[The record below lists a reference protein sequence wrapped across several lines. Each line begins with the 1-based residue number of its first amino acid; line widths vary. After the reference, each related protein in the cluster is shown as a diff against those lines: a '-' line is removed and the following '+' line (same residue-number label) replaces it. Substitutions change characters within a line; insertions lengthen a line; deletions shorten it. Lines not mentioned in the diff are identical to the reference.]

1 MKKSTKIWLIAA
13 AALLAVGLALCVA
26 ALASV
31 DFDFAKLSTEGAYET
46 RTYAFDA
53 ERLASAE
60 VISVSQDIRIVGSD
74 EKAGTVEYPVGE
86 KSGYE
91 VSFSDGTLLVRHY
104 DHRKWYEHIGLFFS
118 FRDDAV
124 VVYVPTDAVFALTCE
139 STSGSIE
146 LSGFAGGRL
155 FAKST
160 SGSIRITDLA
170 PAALEARS
178 TSGSVEAARLR
189 VAEGDTTLAA
199 VSGSVRLEDAE
210 CAARLDM
217 SSTSGGLRLTNVACG
232 GASLRSTSGSV
243 RFTRLRC
250 ESLEAKSVSG
260 SIDGGFDRQRGRLP
274 FYRVVDLG
282 QRGGS
287 GRTKRRPRGAAAH
300 DERQHRRADGV
311 REPLKQMEKGTA

>member
-31 DFDFAKLSTEGAYET
+31 DFDFAKLGTEGAYET

-86 KSGYE
+86 KVGYE

-139 STSGSIE
+139 STSGSTSCPALPAE
-146 LSGFAGGRL
+146 GCLPKAQAGASASPTLRPPRWRR
-155 FAKST
+155 A
-160 SGSIRITDLA
+160 R
-170 PAALEARS
+170 PAAASKRRASAWWRETRPLRPSAVPSDWRTPNARR
-178 TSGSVEAARLR
+178 GWICRLR
-189 VAEGDTTLAA
+189 AA
-199 VSGSVRLEDAE
+199 
-210 CAARLDM
+210 
-217 SSTSGGLRLTNVACG
+217 ACG
-232 GASLRSTSGSV
+232 
-243 RFTRLRC
+243 
-250 ESLEAKSVSG
+250 
-260 SIDGGFDRQRGRLP
+260 
-274 FYRVVDLG
+274 
-282 QRGGS
+282 
-287 GRTKRRPRGAAAH
+287 
-300 DERQHRRADGV
+300 
-311 REPLKQMEKGTA
+311 

>member
-31 DFDFAKLSTEGAYET
+31 DFDFANLGTEGAYEMK
-46 RTYAFDA
+46 TYAFDA

-86 KSGYE
+86 KVGYE

-124 VVYVPTDAVFALTCE
+124 VVYVPTDAVFALTCQ

-260 SIDGGFDRQRGRLP
+260 SIDGVLTGSADDYRFTASSTSGSVAVPAGQSGGREVRL
-274 FYRVVDLG
+274 RTTS
-282 QRGGS
+282 GS
-287 GRTKRRPRGAAAH
+287 IDVRT
-300 DERQHRRADGV
+300 EDGS
-311 REPLKQMEKGTA
+311 R

>member
-1 MKKSTKIWLIAA
+1 MPPPRCF
-13 AALLAVGLALCVA
+13 AVGLALCVA

-178 TSGSVEAARLR
+178 TSG
-189 VAEGDTTLAA
+189 
-199 VSGSVRLEDAE
+199 
-210 CAARLDM
+210 
-217 SSTSGGLRLTNVACG
+217 
-232 GASLRSTSGSV
+232 AS
-243 RFTRLRC
+243 
-250 ESLEAKSVSG
+250 
-260 SIDGGFDRQRGRLP
+260 
-274 FYRVVDLG
+274 
-282 QRGGS
+282 
-287 GRTKRRPRGAAAH
+287 KRRVSA
-300 DERQHRRADGV
+300 
-311 REPLKQMEKGTA
+311 